1 MTAQMLDTQTT
12 IQVLSGNLESALE
25 NGDAAKMA
33 EFYTE
38 NGMLLPAGSD
48 FVKGK
53 KAIKE
58 YWQAAI
64 DMDIK
69 NLKLDIVEVEKHGDT
84 AIEMSKYTLS
94 SADDQVIDSGKG
106 IVIWKNKDGA
116 WKLHRD
122 IWNSSV
128 AQEV

>member
-1 MTAQMLDTQTT
+1 MTAQTSYIHTT
-12 IQVLSGNLESALE
+12 IKALAANFESTFE
-25 NGDAAKMA
+25 SGDAAKIA

-48 FVKGK
+48 FVTGRQ
-53 KAIKE
+53 AIKE

-64 DMDIK
+64 DMGIK
-69 NLKLDIVEVEKHGDT
+69 SMKLDIIEIEKHDDT

-106 IVIWKNKDGA
+106 IVIWKNKGGA

-122 IWNSSV
+122 IWNSSLG
-128 AQEV
+128 QQ